1 METEQKKLKTVLE
14 EERNKYENKLTLFGD
29 KISEL
34 KKLQN
39 FYMNEKEKC
48 QKLEKTLKNNIQKF
62 E

>member
-1 METEQKKLKTVLE
+1 METENKKLSIVLE
-14 EERNKYENKLTLFGD
+14 EERNKYESKLTLFGE

-39 FYMNEKEKC
+39 VYINEKEKC
-48 QKLEKTLKNNIQKF
+48 QKLEKTLKNYIQKF